1 MDIVHPPSILLM
13 LKKKMSESK
22 NTLFTIAYILISV
35 AVVFGIVSFTLDD
48 FDWVGQFNKL
58 CNYIN
63 NLINFN

>member
-1 MDIVHPPSILLM
+1 M